1 MGFGPGVMSFGIPK
15 LAVVAFLTH
24 IMNPSRTHKIILWG
38 MASLCVFN
46 LLLCVVFHFAQ
57 CTPAASQWDFSLERR
72 CWSPWILIWWATWSG
87 CEFVAPFLGS
97 PHKVVDHLLIETDFS
112 AFLDLYLAVYP
123 SIVLYK
129 LQMNRKKKL
138 ALGGALGIGS
148 MCVLL
153 DPC

>member
-24 IMNPSRTHKIILWG
+24 IMNPSRIHRIVLWG

-46 LLLCVVFHFAQ
+46 LFLCVVFHFAQ

-87 CEFVAPFLGS
+87 CEFVMPPGS
-97 PHKVVDHLLIETDFS
+97 FHEMFSHLLLRQTS
-112 AFLDLYLAVYP
+112 
-123 SIVLYK
+123 
-129 LQMNRKKKL
+129 
-138 ALGGALGIGS
+138 
-148 MCVLL
+148 LL
-153 DPC
+153 SSTYTWRSTHRSSSTNSK